1 MTVRFRADLALIA
14 ELIPEG
20 SRVLDLGCGDGD
32 LLQLLQEKGCTG
44 TGVDLNA
51 GNVLACL
58 RRGVDVIELDL
69 DSELGEFSADS
80 YDFVVL
86 SRTLQ
91 TVHRPRNVLAEM
103 GRIAVHSIISMPNFA
118 YWRNRLRLLGGRM
131 PMSRDL
137 PFKWY
142 DTPNLHHSSLPDLEP
157 LFTSLGMSIDKRI
170 ALNSEGTPHRWG
182 NVAANLVAS
191 SSLYL
196 LHARRPD

>member
-118 YWRNRLRLLGGRM
+118 YWRNRLRLLRGRM
-131 PMSRDL
+131 PMSKDL
-137 PFKWY
+137 PFSWY
-142 DTPNLHHSSLPDLEP
+142 DTPNLHHSSLRDLEP
-157 LFTSLGMSIDKRI
+157 LFSSLDIAIDQRI
-170 ALNSEGTPHRWG
+170 PLDADGHRHRLG
-182 NVAANLVAS
+182 NGAANWAAS

-196 LHARRPD
+196 LHARR

>member
-118 YWRNRLRLLGGRM
+118 YWRNRLRLLRGRM
-131 PMSRDL
+131 PMSKDL
-137 PFKWY
+137 PFSWY
-142 DTPNLHHSSLPDLEP
+142 DTPNLHHSSLRDLEP
-157 LFTSLGMSIDKRI
+157 LFSSLDMAIDQRI
-170 ALNSEGTPHRWG
+170 PLDADGHRHRLG
-182 NVAANLVAS
+182 NGAANWAAS

-196 LHARRPD
+196 LHARR

>member
-1 MTVRFRADLALIA
+1 
-14 ELIPEG
+14 
-20 SRVLDLGCGDGD
+20 
-32 LLQLLQEKGCTG
+32 
-44 TGVDLNA
+44 
-51 GNVLACL
+51 
-58 RRGVDVIELDL
+58 
-69 DSELGEFSADS
+69 
-80 YDFVVL
+80 
-86 SRTLQ
+86 
-91 TVHRPRNVLAEM
+91 
-103 GRIAVHSIISMPNFA
+103 MPNFA

>member
-1 MTVRFRADLALIA
+1 MTRADLAVIA
-14 ELIPEG
+14 DLIPAG
-20 SRVLDLGCGDGD
+20 SRVLDLGCGNGD
-32 LLQLLQEKGCTG
+32 LLALLAEKGCTG
-44 TGVDLNA
+44 TGVDMAAANL
-51 GNVLACL
+51 LACL

-69 DSELGEFSADS
+69 DTQLSEFSDDS

-91 TVHRPRNVLAEM
+91 TVHRPRGVLAEM
-103 GRIAVHSIISMPNFA
+103 GRIAVHSVVSMPNFA
-118 YWRNRLRLLGGRM
+118 YWRNRLRLLSGRM

-157 LFTSLGMSIDKRI
+157 LFTSLGMTIDKRI
-170 ALNSEGTPHRWG
+170 PLNAEGLPHAWG
-182 NVAANLVAS
+182 NVAANLAAS

-196 LHARRPD
+196 LHAKR

>member
-1 MTVRFRADLALIA
+1 MTRADLAVIA
-14 ELIPEG
+14 DLIPSG
-20 SRVLDLGCGDGD
+20 SRVLDLGCGNGD
-32 LLQLLQEKGCTG
+32 LLALLAEKGCTG
-44 TGVDLNA
+44 TGVDMDPKNMLR
-51 GNVLACL
+51 CL

-69 DSELGEFSADS
+69 DTQLSEFGDDT

-91 TVHRPRNVLAEM
+91 TVHRPRGVLTEM
-103 GRIAVHSIISMPNFA
+103 GRIAVHSVVSMPNFA